1 MVAVYTLKRGS
12 DGKCHGPYHKR
23 IWASYAPRRQVLEW
37 AKREAERRGI
47 DPATATNVQIVVD
60 GEKCLAQRLQEHFPK
75 AAIAIDI
82 RHIEE
87 KLWALGN
94 LFFKESS
101 DELSNWVE
109 NQRELLYAG
118 EIHELIGALE
128 AKRREIG
135 SRGPGTKTK
144 RDQTDKVIG
153 YLSARIEMMNYADL
167 IERDLVIATGVIEG
181 AARHVVGE
189 RMDCSGMRWIR
200 GRAEALLHLR
210 CIEINDEWDRFNAW
224 TNDQI
229 DKEQREALRTVQ
241 IRNHQ
246 PIPLPEAA

>member
-1 MVAVYTLKRGS
+1 
-12 DGKCHGPYHKR
+12 
-23 IWASYAPRRQVLEW
+23 
-37 AKREAERRGI
+37 
-47 DPATATNVQIVVD
+47 
-60 GEKCLAQRLQEHFPK
+60 
-75 AAIAIDI
+75 
-82 RHIEE
+82 
-87 KLWALGN
+87 
-94 LFFKESS
+94 
-101 DELSNWVE
+101 
-109 NQRELLYAG
+109 
-118 EIHELIGALE
+118 
-128 AKRREIG
+128 
-135 SRGPGTKTK
+135 
-144 RDQTDKVIG
+144 
-153 YLSARIEMMNYADL
+153 MNYADL